1 MNHPVDTA
9 QMKNIFSEDG
19 DGSETFASARSRA
32 KKRIGSGLLS
42 DSIRRPKLFGG
53 SLDEYV
59 EATGETIPLI
69 ITSTIRLV
77 TVCCQ
82 AMLF

>member
-1 MNHPVDTA
+1 MRLR
-9 QMKNIFSEDG
+9 NIFSEDG
-19 DGSETFASARSRA
+19 DDNETFPSARNRA

-42 DSIRRPKLFGG
+42 DGIRRPKLFGG

-69 ITSTIRLV
+69 ITSSIRLV
-77 TVCCQ
+77 AVYCQ
-82 AMLF
+82 SHNLYYSFICQ